1 MLMQYWVLQQ
11 LLACS
16 TEAVASFMSTCT
28 NGMAQPAMT
37 TYEPQRVSNNAYV
50 PTSMTLSSSSP
61 TSSTA
66 PTPILTPTLP
76 TTDKED
82 ASIGVHG
89 SQDAQVVPGD
99 QLTTIWTEL
108 KDVCKRLEAVANEC
122 AELRTEMY
130 QLRDGPDSLANRLTK
145 IGLETFVPTTLASF
159 REVHANIATAME
171 KLGSQT
177 TRLNAAQAQID
188 DLMAT
193 LRIDAKR
200 KPPSSSEPRQF
211 YHGDR
216 VKLIGLSS
224 ATYNGQEA
232 TVKEFRKTSGRYVV
246 AVAGKDILVKESNL
260 ALPFDGDDD
269 EESYEEDSDIDAC
282 FASDYQASLRELQ
295 ELDK

>member
-1 MLMQYWVLQQ
+1 
-11 LLACS
+11 
-16 TEAVASFMSTCT
+16 
-28 NGMAQPAMT
+28 
-37 TYEPQRVSNNAYV
+37 
-50 PTSMTLSSSSP
+50 
-61 TSSTA
+61 
-66 PTPILTPTLP
+66 
-76 TTDKED
+76 
-82 ASIGVHG
+82 
-89 SQDAQVVPGD
+89 
-99 QLTTIWTEL
+99 
-108 KDVCKRLEAVANEC
+108 
-122 AELRTEMY
+122 MY